1 MVKEECVEISQKV
14 IAMVEMWPGRSWGD

>member
-1 MVKEECVEISQKV
+1 MVKEECFEISQKV